1 LFVAVALQLNDLNFS
16 GGSLTPA
23 FNPSVM
29 SYTYF
34 VNASSMS
41 VNASFMMGN
50 ISAAVCFIVYNGANY
65 SCNSTVLLPVSS
77 SASILS
83 VNLGLSTDTP
93 MLLTTYTVAVANTST
108 CAFSNVTLS
117 GFTDPW
123 TCSPFD
129 TISSSSYCLSA
140 SAANNVSFATTSSGC
155 TAASA
160 QILINNT
167 WTNCSSI
174 STCNYATGLNAY
186 RFAALSSNDMMTV
199 NYAYLNITNGAT
211 ISYNHARYT
220 TVVCLVC
227 MHGKRL

>member
-1 LFVAVALQLNDLNFS
+1 VWWT
-16 GGSLTPA
+16 G
-23 FNPSVM
+23 
-29 SYTYF
+29 TYQKANTCKF
-34 VNASSMS
+34 PLLLATKVTNRHSKRGKRSIFQERARMKTMCVVLLAILLRMASSHS
-41 VNASFMMGN
+41 SGDGCSF
-50 ISAAVCFIVYNGANY
+50 
-65 SCNSTVLLPVSS
+65 T
-77 SASILS
+77 
-83 VNLGLSTDTP
+83 
-93 MLLTTYTVAVANTST
+93 
-108 CAFSNVTLS
+108 NVTLS

-199 NYAYLNITNGAT
+199 NYAYLNITNGVSQYRTAMRA
-211 ISYNHARYT
+211 IQLLCVLFA
-220 TVVCLVC
+220 C
-227 MHGKRL
+227 MANDCSSCYAA